1 MKGIIISGAKSGVGK
16 TTITMAIMKA
26 LENVAPFKVGPDF
39 IDPKFHE
46 YATKNKSYNLD
57 AFLLGEEI
65 VKELFYGFCC
75 KKLKKLKL
83 GKLIPNFYRI
93 YATTPI
99 IFLTKLN

>member
-26 LENVAPFKVGPDF
+26 LENVAPFKIGPDF

-65 VKELFYGFCC
+65 VKELS
-75 KKLKKLKL
+75 KKDFEFRNSYKNREEIFEFLKTL
-83 GKLIPNFYRI
+83 LISVVLCFRS
-93 YATTPI
+93 
-99 IFLTKLN
+99 